1 MKLVKTFAK
10 VGVSLALI
18 WIVLRAF
25 DVRGVFQH
33 LLRVDAGT
41 MALVLV
47 CALCV
52 VPLHTLRWMI
62 AIEAS
67 GNRVSFKTALQIVF
81 IGHFFNQTLPS
92 SVGGDAVRIWC
103 AYRAGLGAG
112 DAARTVIL
120 DRAISLLG
128 LLLMAGAGLPWLFD
142 IVTDQAARLAI
153 VAVIAAGICGF
164 LIFVALPQLP
174 PSLLRWRITRALVEL
189 AILARRLTFAPRY
202 MMPILAL
209 AVAGFVIFV
218 FIVYWLAAALHLGV
232 RFTDCLLLVP
242 PVLLISVIPVS
253 IAGWGVREGAMVVA
267 FGFINAPPS
276 AAFAVSVLFGL
287 VIAAASLPGALLWLT
302 SGYTAK
308 SLKEAA
314 ALTAA
319 EDGRAGR

>member
-1 MKLVKTFAK
+1 MKLLKTLAK
-10 VGVSLALI
+10 VAISLALI
-18 WIVLRAF
+18 WIVLSAF
-25 DVRGVFQH
+25 DVKGVDQY
-33 LLRVDAGT
+33 LRQIDAGVV
-41 MALVLV
+41 AVAIA

-52 VPLHTLRWMI
+52 VPLHALRWMI

-67 GNRVSFKTALQIVF
+67 GSHMPFGTALRIVL

-92 SVGGDAVRIWC
+92 AVGGDAVRIWC

-112 DAARTVIL
+112 DATRTVIL
-120 DRAISLLG
+120 DRAISLVG
-128 LLLMAGAGLPWLFD
+128 LLLLTLVCLPWLFEL
-142 IVTDQAARLAI
+142 VTDQTARFAIAA
-153 VAVIAAGICGF
+153 VVAAGIGGF
-164 LIFVALPQLP
+164 LVFIALPRLP
-174 PSLLRWRITRALVEL
+174 HLLLRWRIISAVAKL
-189 AILARRLTFAPRY
+189 ATLARQLALTPRY
-202 MMPILAL
+202 MLPVLAL
-209 AVAGFVIFV
+209 VVFGLLIFV
-218 FIVYWLAAALHLGV
+218 FIVFWLASALHLDV

-242 PVLLISVIPVS
+242 PVLLISMIPLS

-314 ALTAA
+314 TLV
-319 EDGRAGR
+319 DSDAGESGP